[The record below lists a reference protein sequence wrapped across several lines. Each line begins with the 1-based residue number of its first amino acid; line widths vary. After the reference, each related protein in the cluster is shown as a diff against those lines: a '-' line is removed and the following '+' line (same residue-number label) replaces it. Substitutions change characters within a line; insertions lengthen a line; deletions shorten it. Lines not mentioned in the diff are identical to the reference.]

1 MLLRFI
7 SSAISVVLGSWKRK
21 KKNNPRF
28 EEFIVCHKH
37 SHQWGWAAGSKLL
50 GYHHLQSKGEK
61 RVSLIFQRVKRVQS
75 YSLGVQSFDK
85 RGLSDIISMCQLA
98 RRLWA
103 YCPLKLSVYKPQT
116 TFANLHSKSQL
127 YCPDPRKIPQGPLFK
142 NYITMYFISVHR

>member
-37 SHQWGWAAGSKLL
+37 LHQWGWAAGSKLL

-61 RVSLIFQRVKRVQS
+61 RVSVIFQRVKRVQS

-98 RRLWA
+98 RRLWT

-116 TFANLHSKSQL
+116 MFAICIAKASCIVLIPGKFLRGHYL
-127 YCPDPRKIPQGPLFK
+127 KITLQCTL
-142 NYITMYFISVHR
+142 